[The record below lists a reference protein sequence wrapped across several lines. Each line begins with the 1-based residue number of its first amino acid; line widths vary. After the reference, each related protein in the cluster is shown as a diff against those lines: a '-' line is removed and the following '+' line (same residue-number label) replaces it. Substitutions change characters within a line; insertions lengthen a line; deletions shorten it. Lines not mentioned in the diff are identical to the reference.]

1 MRVIRNINNNVAI
14 CQDDGGHELVAIGK
28 GIGFRKPP
36 YEISLDAI
44 DQTYYNLDPHQMSLL
59 DELPDGLLEL
69 GMYITKKGSS
79 YLGFTIKP
87 SFVFALCDHLN
98 FAIENTRKGLV
109 LSNPMSNEIRHM
121 YEKEYKLGQWALKAV
136 ERQMK
141 IKLPSSEAGNIA
153 LHFINARQN
162 TTASQKKSEME
173 RFIDDITDIV
183 ESELNIIVDRNGFNY
198 SRFVTHLKYL
208 LKRSGTINVES
219 SENAKIYAEV
229 YAQYPNLQSAVEKI
243 KTYITNELQIEPSR
257 EELLYLM
264 LHLNRLCSR
273 EGL

>member
-1 MRVIRNINNNVAI
+1 
-14 CQDDGGHELVAIGK
+14 
-28 GIGFRKPP
+28 
-36 YEISLDAI
+36 
-44 DQTYYNLDPHQMSLL
+44 
-59 DELPDGLLEL
+59 
-69 GMYITKKGSS
+69 
-79 YLGFTIKP
+79 
-87 SFVFALCDHLN
+87 
-98 FAIENTRKGLV
+98 
-109 LSNPMSNEIRHM
+109 
-121 YEKEYKLGQWALKAV
+121 
-136 ERQMK
+136 
-141 IKLPSSEAGNIA
+141 
-153 LHFINARQN
+153 
-162 TTASQKKSEME
+162 ME

-219 SENAKIYAEV
+219 SENGRMYEEV
-229 YAQYPNLQSAVEKI
+229 YAQYPELQGAVEKI